1 MELWMQAG
9 DYVSD
14 GSGGFVCLE
23 GAEALLQ
30 RVLFR
35 SNLYQ
40 LGKENSTRR
49 LSAARQYVAE
59 ALTEEAVTVE
69 SVALQPAEAGRI
81 AVEVELSYEGEQL
94 QVLLMV

>member
-35 SNLYQ
+35 AISISWAKKTVQGGSPRPGSMWL
-40 LGKENSTRR
+40 RR
-49 LSAARQYVAE
+49 
-59 ALTEEAVTVE
+59 
-69 SVALQPAEAGRI
+69 
-81 AVEVELSYEGEQL
+81 
-94 QVLLMV
+94 